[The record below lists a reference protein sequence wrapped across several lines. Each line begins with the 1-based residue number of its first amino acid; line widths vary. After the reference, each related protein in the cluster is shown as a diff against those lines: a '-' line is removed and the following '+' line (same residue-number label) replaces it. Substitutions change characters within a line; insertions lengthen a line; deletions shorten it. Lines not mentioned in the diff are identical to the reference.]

1 MVRPSNLR
9 KMFQENEEEYRF
21 KNMVEKFGNAQ
32 TLYNYQ
38 RLRAIY
44 ANRKEPNYVNAM
56 RQSRPILYERL
67 QKLVARL
74 PEEIFNNG
82 RNIYLSVSANSSPK
96 ELFNAMNKVKRLRVK
111 PTEPLQPVIK
121 DPLNTLK
128 YTQTYMAQ
136 ELGKS
141 RNRKN
146 YANKALL
153 FMGQTN
159 FARAVVRAK
168 VILAKRVK
176 QRYARLS
183 EENKKFVNIS
193 RLNKSS
199 NPEQL
204 LKALERMSK
213 FNMTNNNASW
223 RFT

>member
-1 MVRPSNLR
+1 MVRPGNLR
-9 KMFQENEEEYRF
+9 KMSQENEF
-21 KNMVEKFGNAQ
+21 KNMVEKFGNAE

-44 ANRKEPNYVNAM
+44 TNRKEPNYVNAM

-74 PEEIFNNG
+74 PEEIFSNG
-82 RNIYLSVSANSSPK
+82 RNIFLSVSANSSPK

-111 PTEPLQPVIK
+111 PTQPVIK

-159 FARAVVRAK
+159 FAKAAVRAK
-168 VILAKRVK
+168 AMLAKRVK
-176 QRYARLS
+176 QRYDRLS
-183 EENKKFVNIS
+183 EENKKFVNIT
-193 RLNKSS
+193 RLNKSA
-199 NPEQL
+199 NPEQH

-213 FNMTNNNASW
+213 FNTNTNNAY
-223 RFT
+223 RRLVYLL